1 MVLLWEPDAEPLEPR
16 PEPSRTSPVE
26 PTNPLQLE
34 YRVWGMPMLMNYPF
48 NEDPAPT
55 LHVTPAEFEEPSAE
69 PAECEEPVEPSP
81 VTPAVE
87 ASPELGSEISA
98 EGSDSSCL
106 IGSSPGAPKT
116 PLPVPTP
123 SPEPD
128 ERPEPSQP
136 VESPEPSE
144 VKVSEAS
151 KLGAKAKAKAKA
163 NCKRAATKPKAK
175 GKAKSNAKPKE
186 KAAPTKKKACRESGG
201 EATAARKKPSA
212 DQAKN
217 GQQQHLSRHP
227 RKIWMKWK
235 RSCIVFLG
243 ILQERLHSLSW
254 HLFSS
259 LCKERW
265 LEWWCMQR
273 SGCIGS
279 QSVAR

>member
-69 PAECEEPVEPSP
+69 PAECEEPAEPSP

-175 GKAKSNAKPKE
+175 GKAKSKAKPKE
-186 KAAPTKKKACRESGG
+186 KAAPTKKTMPKAKCRPSKKRPAAAPV
-201 EATAARKKPSA
+201 EASKKNM
-212 DQAKN
+212 DEVEK
-217 GQQQHLSRHP
+217 
-227 RKIWMKWK
+227 K
-235 RSCIVFLG
+235 
-243 ILQERLHSLSW
+243 LHSVSW
-254 HLFSS
+254 HFAGTVAFSLLAFILIS
-259 LCKERW
+259 
-265 LEWWCMQR
+265 MQR
-273 SGCIGS
+273 KM
-279 QSVAR
+279 A

>member
-1 MVLLWEPDAEPLEPR
+1 
-16 PEPSRTSPVE
+16 
-26 PTNPLQLE
+26 
-34 YRVWGMPMLMNYPF
+34 MLMNYPF

-201 EATAARKKPSA
+201 EATAARKKTKCRPSKKRPA
-212 DQAKN
+212 AAPVEASKKN
-217 GQQQHLSRHP
+217 MDEVE
-227 RKIWMKWK
+227 KK
-235 RSCIVFLG
+235 
-243 ILQERLHSLSW
+243 LHSVSW
-254 HLFSS
+254 HFAGTVAFSLLAFILIS
-259 LCKERW
+259 
-265 LEWWCMQR
+265 MQR
-273 SGCIGS
+273 KM
-279 QSVAR
+279 A

>member
-69 PAECEEPVEPSP
+69 PAECEEPAEPSP

-123 SPEPD
+123 RPD

-175 GKAKSNAKPKE
+175 GKAKSKAKPKE
-186 KAAPTKKKACRESGG
+186 KAAPTKKTMPKAKCRPSKKRPAAAPV
-201 EATAARKKPSA
+201 EASKK
-212 DQAKN
+212 KE
-217 GQQQHLSRHP
+217 
-227 RKIWMKWK
+227 KK
-235 RSCIVFLG
+235 
-243 ILQERLHSLSW
+243 LHSVSW
-254 HLFSS
+254 HFAGTVAFSLLAFILIS
-259 LCKERW
+259 
-265 LEWWCMQR
+265 MQR
-273 SGCIGS
+273 KM
-279 QSVAR
+279 A